1 MEEKQE
7 PIPVYA
13 GVYEEI
19 AEIIGKERI
28 EEFYERFKGQ
38 QFVFPMKLYS
48 KEYVMQEISH
58 LQGKTRIS
66 DIAKKFG
73 YSERYVRK
81 MLAEANQGEMC
92 VGEESVQIDV
102 ERRKR

>member
-1 MEEKQE
+1 MENKQE
-7 PIPVYA
+7 VVPVYA

-19 AEIIGKERI
+19 AEIIGEERI

-48 KEYVMQEISH
+48 REYVMQEISH
-58 LQGKTRIS
+58 LYGKEKIS

-81 MLAEANQGEMC
+81 MLAEANRGEMC
-92 VGEESVQIDV
+92 VGEE
-102 ERRKR
+102 RM

>member
-58 LQGKTRIS
+58 LQGKKKIS
-66 DIAKKFG
+66 DIAKRFG

-92 VGEESVQIDV
+92 VGEESV
-102 ERRKR
+102 

>member
-1 MEEKQE
+1 MEKKQE
-7 PIPVYA
+7 TVPVYA

-19 AEIIGKERI
+19 AEIIGEERI

-48 KEYVMQEISH
+48 REYVMQEISH

-81 MLAEANQGEMC
+81 MLAEANHEEC
-92 VGEESVQIDV
+92 VGEE
-102 ERRKR
+102 RM

>member
-1 MEEKQE
+1 MERKQE
-7 PIPVYA
+7 RTPVYA

-19 AEIIGKERI
+19 AEIIG
-28 EEFYERFKGQ
+28 EFYERFKGQ

-48 KEYVMQEISH
+48 KEYVVQEIKR
-58 LQGKTRIS
+58 LQGKQKIS

-81 MLAEANQGEMC
+81 MLAESNRCEEICM
-92 VGEESVQIDV
+92 GEESS
-102 ERRKR
+102 

>member
-58 LQGKTRIS
+58 LQ

-92 VGEESVQIDV
+92 VGEESV
-102 ERRKR
+102 

>member
-1 MEEKQE
+1 MENKQE
-7 PIPVYA
+7 SVPVYA

-19 AEIIGKERI
+19 AEIIGEERI

-38 QFVFPMKLYS
+38 QFVFPKKLYS
-48 KEYVMQEISH
+48 REYVMQQSSH
-58 LQGKTRIS
+58 LYGKEQIS

-81 MLAEANQGEMC
+81 MLAEANRGEMC
-92 VGEESVQIDV
+92 VGEE
-102 ERRKR
+102 RM

>member
-58 LQGKTRIS
+58 LQGKKKIS
-66 DIAKKFG
+66 DMQKGLATASGMYGKCWRKPIRARCAW
-73 YSERYVRK
+73 ERKECR
-81 MLAEANQGEMC
+81 
-92 VGEESVQIDV
+92 
-102 ERRKR
+102 

>member
-38 QFVFPMKLYS
+38 
-48 KEYVMQEISH
+48 
-58 LQGKTRIS
+58 
-66 DIAKKFG
+66 
-73 YSERYVRK
+73 
-81 MLAEANQGEMC
+81 
-92 VGEESVQIDV
+92 
-102 ERRKR
+102 

>member
-48 KEYVMQEISH
+48 KDYVLLVIS
-58 LQGKTRIS
+58 LLL
-66 DIAKKFG
+66 G
-73 YSERYVRK
+73 Y
-81 MLAEANQGEMC
+81 
-92 VGEESVQIDV
+92 
-102 ERRKR
+102 

>member
-1 MEEKQE
+1 MERKQE
-7 PIPVYA
+7 RTPVYA

-19 AEIIGKERI
+19 AEERI
-28 EEFYERFKGQ
+28 GEFYERFKGQ

-48 KEYVMQEISH
+48 KEYVVQEIKR
-58 LQGKTRIS
+58 LQGKQKIS

-81 MLAEANQGEMC
+81 MLAESNRCEEICM
-92 VGEESVQIDV
+92 GEESS
-102 ERRKR
+102 